1 MSTVSAIAQAIEDA
15 KPTTAGAS
23 IITLANVQPQPIQW
37 LWRPHFALG
46 KLSVLAGHPGL
57 GKSLV
62 TMDLAAHVSTGRKW
76 IDGSPCPKGSV
87 VLVSG
92 EDDPGDTLRPRLD
105 AAGAD
110 VQRVHYLRAVYD
122 LEGERGFT
130 LADVPSLAG
139 LLARLNDCRLI
150 IIDPVSAYLAGIDS
164 HKNADVRALLAPLA
178 QMAGAFGVAII
189 CVSHLNKSQGDAIG
203 RVTGSLAFV
212 AAARSAY
219 AVARDKED
227 PQRRLLLPI
236 KNNLGAD
243 VSGVSYRI
251 SETIVDGLG
260 GVPFVTWDRDPVTTS
275 ADEALAP
282 STSSESTVADATE
295 FLTEMLQAGSV
306 PVKELKTEA
315 TAAGITWRTIER
327 AKSGMDIVAER
338 QGTHGRGGG
347 FWIWRFKAANEKSAN
362 PASTIG
368 GLNENGAA
376 MRLSGGSDSFTPPTL
391 GVADLNTSGDAH
403 GAADRD
409 SIDV

>member
-1 MSTVSAIAQAIEDA
+1 MSNPSSPISRAINDAPPIAFGATV
-15 KPTTAGAS
+15 
-23 IITLANVQPQPIQW
+23 ITLATVNPQPIQW
-37 LWRPHFALG
+37 LWKPHFALG

-76 IDGSPCPKGSV
+76 VDGSPCPRGCV

-110 VQRVHYLRAVYD
+110 VSRVHYLRAVHD
-122 LEGERGFT
+122 AEGERGFT
-130 LADVPSLAG
+130 LAHVPHLAA
-139 LLARLNDCRLI
+139 LLARLMDCRLI
-150 IIDPVSAYLAGIDS
+150 VIDPVSAYLAGTDS

-178 QMAGAFGVAII
+178 QMAGDFGVAII
-189 CVSHLNKSQGDAIG
+189 CVSHLNKGQGDAIG

-227 PQRRLLLPI
+227 PKRRLLLPI

-251 SETIVDGLG
+251 AETVVEGLG
-260 GVPFVTWDRDPVTTS
+260 GVPYVTWDVDPVTVS

-282 STSSESTVADATE
+282 ASGGESTVADATE
-295 FLTEMLQAGSV
+295 FLTELLRDGPV
-306 PVKELKTEA
+306 PVKEIKTEA
-315 TAAGITWRTIER
+315 SAAGITWRTIER
-327 AKSGMDIVAER
+327 AKSDMEIIAER
-338 QGTHGRGGG
+338 HNGQRRGEGY
-347 FWIWRFKAANEKSAN
+347 WAWRFKSASTNTAN
-362 PASTIG
+362 PASPIG
-368 GLNENGAA
+368 GLEENRAT
-376 MRLSGGSDSFTPPTL
+376 MRVSEHPRDSSPPTL
-391 GVADLNTSGDAH
+391 GLAELNGK
-403 GAADRD
+403 GAEKTTEQVR
-409 SIDV
+409 I

>member
-1 MSTVSAIAQAIEDA
+1 MNSSIAQVVDA
-15 KPTTAGAS
+15 ARPVGVGAS
-23 IITLANVQPQPIQW
+23 IITLASVSPQPIQW

-76 IDGSPCPKGSV
+76 VDGSPCPHGSV

-110 VQRVHYLRAVYD
+110 VNRIHYLRAVHD

-130 LADVPSLAG
+130 LADVPHLAATMVK
-139 LLARLNDCRLI
+139 LKDCRLI
-150 IIDPVSAYLAGIDS
+150 IIDPVSAYLAGTDS

-178 QMAGAFGVAII
+178 QMAGDFGVAIL
-189 CVSHLNKSQGDAIG
+189 CVSHLNKGQGDAIG

-212 AAARSAY
+212 AAARAAY

-227 PQRRLLLPI
+227 PHRRLLLPI
-236 KNNLGAD
+236 KNNLGVD

-251 SETIVDGLG
+251 AETIVDGLG
-260 GVPFVTWDRDPVTTS
+260 GVPYVIWDRDPVKVS

-282 STSSESTVADATE
+282 STGGESTVADATE
-295 FLTEMLQAGSV
+295 FLKDLLRDGPV
-306 PVKELKTEA
+306 PVKEIKAEA
-315 TAAGITWRTIER
+315 TAAGITWRTVER
-327 AKSGMDIVAER
+327 AKADMEVIAER
-338 QGTHGRGGG
+338 HNGERRGEGY
-347 FWIWRFKAANEKSAN
+347 WAWRFKSATTNTAN
-362 PASTIG
+362 PAPPNG
-368 GLNENGAA
+368 GLEENRTA
-376 MRLSGGSDSFTPPTL
+376 MRVPSGSEGSTPPTL
-391 GVADLNTSGDAH
+391 GL
-403 GAADRD
+403 AALHPAEGENPTAREV
-409 SIDV
+409 IRL

>member
-1 MSTVSAIAQAIEDA
+1 MSNSRSPIAAAIEA
-15 KPTTAGAS
+15 ATPVGVGAS
-23 IITLANVQPQPIQW
+23 IITLATVSPQPIQW

-62 TMDLAAHVSTGRKW
+62 TMDVAAHVSTGRRW
-76 IDGSPCPKGSV
+76 IDGSPCPQGSV

-110 VQRVHYLRAVYD
+110 VNRVHYLRSVYD

-130 LADVPSLAG
+130 LADVPALNG
-139 LLARLNDCRLI
+139 LLARLGDCRLI
-150 IIDPVSAYLAGIDS
+150 VIDPVSAYLAGTDS

-178 QMAGAFGVAII
+178 QMAGDHGVAII
-189 CVSHLNKSQGDAIG
+189 CVSHLNKGQGDAIG

-219 AVARDKED
+219 VVARDKED
-227 PQRRLLLPI
+227 PHRRLLLPI

-243 VSGVSYRI
+243 IAGVSYRI
-251 SETIVDGLG
+251 AETMVDGLG
-260 GVPFVTWDRDPVTTS
+260 GVPYVTWDRDPVTAS

-282 STSSESTVADATE
+282 STSSESTVADATD
-295 FLTEMLQAGSV
+295 FLKEMLQDGSV
-306 PVKELKTEA
+306 TVKELKLEA

-327 AKSGMDIVAER
+327 AKAEMEIIAER
-338 QGTHGRGGG
+338 QGTQGRGGG
-347 FWIWRFKAANEKSAN
+347 FWIWRFKSASDKTAN
-362 PASTIG
+362 PTSTIG
-368 GLNENGAA
+368 GLNENGSA
-376 MRLSGGSDSFTPPTL
+376 MRVCEGSEALTPPTFGL
-391 GVADLNTSGDAH
+391 ADLNKKEGDLL
-403 GAADRD
+403 ADRE
-409 SIDV
+409 VTHL